1 MDASI
6 IAFIRLALEVISDRL
21 ITILALAM
29 SCGLACYTMWA
40 GDWTRVATLAI
51 FVVFSY
57 LVVQTKE
64 RNYAKSQQK
73 QSDET

>member
-6 IAFIRLALEVISDRL
+6 IAFIRLGLEVISDRL

-29 SCGLACYTMWA
+29 SCGLACYTMWV

-64 RNYAKSQQK
+64 RSYAKQQQK
-73 QSDET
+73 QSDDA

>member
-1 MDASI
+1 MEP
-6 IAFIRLALEVISDRL
+6 IAVIRLALGVITDRL

-40 GDWTRVATLAI
+40 GDWVRVATLAI

-57 LVVQTKE
+57 LVVNIKE
-64 RNYAKSQQK
+64 RTSNERPQRVGEK
-73 QSDET
+73 E

>member
-1 MDASI
+1 
-6 IAFIRLALEVISDRL
+6 
-21 ITILALAM
+21 
-29 SCGLACYTMWA
+29 MWA

-64 RNYAKSQQK
+64 RSYAKSQQK